1 MITSST
7 KTIALIGNV
16 WDPIQGKSLKTLVI
30 ANGKITQLMDGKGD
44 LSNLPGI
51 TVIQLDANT
60 TIFPGLINLHTHTTY
75 NILPIWE
82 SNEVWKNRFQ
92 WRNNATYKQDIGG
105 LLDYIQKNWKNDP
118 DQQFVASFSR
128 SVLTELANTNPSAVH
143 LRAPKPSAEAP
154 GGLPQAMP
162 EALPASAVE
171 PAALSSSDALIQS
184 ALSQINTAYAII
196 SEIQAVAGG
205 TTLIQ
210 ETASLDKEPADERSF
225 IIRNTGNQSDL
236 QIPATEQIFSVVDF
250 YKPDATS
257 NGTPDQ
263 DTSTWTPAKAGTSYA
278 NFINSVNNN
287 NSSYYATLV
296 HVGEGKSGF
305 IKGSTPDPY
314 SKKEVDLLFQSLKTD
329 IPNAANLQKANL
341 TLTHGCGIDLS
352 NDELLT
358 AMAAGNIS
366 LIWSP
371 VSNLLLYLDTT
382 DIRKLLDKN
391 INVCL
396 GSDWSPSGS
405 KHVLDELKFAKFVN
419 DLLGLGISAGDL
431 FSMVTTN
438 PVKAMGIGN
447 TGAIREN
454 FNADLFV
461 LRKKDAA
468 GNALDAL
475 LASDDS
481 DIDLVMVNGRI
492 VFGLTSYFKD
502 QLQVD
507 FQPFPA
513 AEGNNAAQR
522 GVSINSVLQF
532 NLASSLN
539 SIDTLLQRYCTTVID
554 QPQLKRTK
562 FLASDDTVYAGNINA
577 LKQQLTKLYNP

>member
-16 WDPIQGKSLKTLVI
+16 WDPVQGESLKTLVI
-30 ANGKITQLMDGKGD
+30 KNGKITQLMDGKGD

-92 WRNNATYKQDIGG
+92 WRNNAGYKQDIGG
-105 LLDYIQKNWKNDP
+105 LLDYIQKNWKDDP
-118 DQQFVASFSR
+118 DPQFVASFAQ
-128 SVLTELANTNPSAVH
+128 SVLTKLASTNP
-143 LRAPKPSAEAP
+143 ET
-154 GGLPQAMP
+154 
-162 EALPASAVE
+162 LPASASE
-171 PAALSSSDALIQS
+171 PAVVSSSDALIQS

-210 ETASLDKEPADERSF
+210 ETAPLDKEPANERSF

-250 YKPDATS
+250 YKPDATP

-263 DTSTWTPAKAGTSYA
+263 DTSTWTPTKDGSSYA
-278 NFINSVNNN
+278 NFIHSVNNS

-296 HVGEGKSGF
+296 HLGEGKSGF
-305 IKGSTPDPY
+305 IKGSTADPY
-314 SKKEVDLLFQSLKTD
+314 SKKEVDGLFQSLKTD
-329 IPNAANLQKANL
+329 IPDAANLQKANL
-341 TLTHGCGIDLS
+341 VLTHGCGIDLS

-358 AMAAGNIS
+358 SMAAGNIS

-371 VSNLLLYLDTT
+371 VSNLLLYQDTT
-382 DIRKLLDKN
+382 DVRKLLDKN
-391 INVCL
+391 INICL

-431 FSMVTTN
+431 FSMVTAN
-438 PVKAMGIGN
+438 PVKAMGISN

-461 LRKKDAA
+461 LRKKDATD
-468 GNALDAL
+468 NALDAL

-481 DIDLVMVNGRI
+481 DIDLVMVNGRV
-492 VFGLTSYFKD
+492 VFGLTAYFKD

-513 AEGNNAAQR
+513 SEGSNVAQR
-522 GVSINSVLQF
+522 GVSINSALPF
-532 NLASSLN
+532 NLTGSLN

-562 FLASDDTVYAGNINA
+562 FLASDDTVYTGNINA
-577 LKQQLTKLYNP
+577 LKQQVTKLYNP